1 MPMLLKTMDLPESS
15 APTLQLVQATEPEI
29 IESSTLGSI
38 SWKGPLDTSDYLRR
52 EAHLRNQ
59 RLTRDG
65 GITYWILVDT
75 AAAPTPGGS
84 RRILAS
90 CETIRKRALIAQP
103 GAAVR
108 ETICHG
114 IGSVHCNQHYRGRGF
129 GRRMMVELAN
139 ILDTWQQKEGERAD
153 CSVLWSDIGKDFY
166 ARLGWKTYPSKHIAL
181 PPKSSHEHAVGFPKV
196 VTLASEDIYG
206 ICSTDEA
213 NLRSEMAKS
222 TLAGSSI
229 GVALIPDAATMRWHH
244 AREEFLA
251 KVLLGRWPTSKGA
264 MAEAP
269 DGERVWCIW
278 TRTFGASQ
286 DQSVLHILRLSVE
299 GESNL
304 GQSASSKP
312 TDTPHDHAQKAQVKA
327 IAAVLQAAQVEAFD
341 WGMSS
346 VQIWNPSPLSILAA
360 RHLEPSAEIVER
372 HDESLASL
380 RWHGKPM
387 PDDAKIDWI
396 SNEKFGWC

>member
-1 MPMLLKTMDLPESS
+1 
-15 APTLQLVQATEPEI
+15 
-29 IESSTLGSI
+29 
-38 SWKGPLDTSDYLRR
+38 
-52 EAHLRNQ
+52 
-59 RLTRDG
+59 
-65 GITYWILVDT
+65 
-75 AAAPTPGGS
+75 
-84 RRILAS
+84 
-90 CETIRKRALIAQP
+90 
-103 GAAVR
+103 
-108 ETICHG
+108 
-114 IGSVHCNQHYRGRGF
+114 
-129 GRRMMVELAN
+129 
-139 ILDTWQQKEGERAD
+139 
-153 CSVLWSDIGKDFY
+153 
-166 ARLGWKTYPSKHIAL
+166 
-181 PPKSSHEHAVGFPKV
+181 
-196 VTLASEDIYG
+196 
-206 ICSTDEA
+206 
-213 NLRSEMAKS
+213 
-222 TLAGSSI
+222 
-229 GVALIPDAATMRWHH
+229 
-244 AREEFLA
+244 
-251 KVLLGRWPTSKGA
+251 

-346 VQIWNPSPLSILAA
+346 VQFWNPSPLSILAA